1 MSTTLI
7 LASASP
13 RRRDLIGKLGLPVI
27 IRPAN
32 IDEEGIEARFRDPA
46 RSGGALTQLAP
57 LLAEMKARAIM
68 DALLAEGQADPSV
81 IIIGADTTVLFADD
95 VLGKPRD
102 AAQARAMLTR
112 LRGQS
117 HTVVTGLAAA
127 ILVPGGRVLTRAV
140 ATPVTM
146 RAFSDEEMLAYI
158 ASGDPFDKAGS
169 YAVQHPQFQPVER
182 IAGCAT
188 SVIGLPLCALAEM
201 LTELGAA
208 VALPPRQANQQCPWD
223 TRCGSISPTN

>member
-1 MSTTLI
+1 MSTLI

-46 RSGGALTQLAP
+46 RSAGELTQLAP

-68 DALLAEGQADPSV
+68 DALLEEGQVDPSV
-81 IIIGADTTVLFADD
+81 IIIGADTTVLFAND

-112 LRGQS
+112 LRGQT
-117 HTVVTGLAAA
+117 HTVVTGLATG
-127 ILVPGGRVLTRAV
+127 IPVPGGRVLTRAV

-146 RAFSDEEMLAYI
+146 RSFSDEEMLAYI

-188 SVIGLPLCALAEM
+188 SVIGLPLCALSEM

-208 VALPPRQANQQCPWD
+208 VARPPRPASQQCPWD
-223 TRCGSISPTN
+223 TRCGRVTPTN